1 MKTKLFL
8 LLYLFYLSANADV
21 YKCKLASGVVEYQA
35 EPCPLVAKQVVVP
48 IKPQNPIAAAK
59 AEARFSAWQAEQ
71 ERQEAIKLKEQ
82 KEYQAEVDR
91 QLAVQALQ
99 RSAWAQEKQAA
110 AAAQPPVII
119 NQFIPNRPYFL
130 PQPHHEFPH
139 DSPPENS
146 FQSPH
151 RDRFSPIIDNDPRF
165 APFHDR

>member
-1 MKTKLFL
+1 MKTETCL
-8 LLYLFYLSANADV
+8 LLSLFCLSANADV

-35 EPCPLVAKQVVVP
+35 KPCPSVAKQVVVP
-48 IKPQNPIAAAK
+48 IKPQDPIEAAK

-82 KEYQAEVDR
+82 KERQAEIDR
-91 QLAVQALQ
+91 QLAVEALQ

-119 NQFIPNRPYFL
+119 NQFIPNRPYFR

-139 DSPPENS
+139 DPPPVNS
-146 FQSPH
+146 FQSPK
-151 RDRFSPIIDNDPRF
+151 RDPFSPIIDNDPRF
-165 APFHDR
+165 APHR